1 MIRLCLLALL
11 WSGAAMAQADPA
23 ALLRQ
28 PGAVGLLRHATAP
41 GGGDPAGF
49 VLGQCET
56 QRNLSDAGRDQARR
70 IGYRLQD
77 AGVEARIYSSQWCR
91 TLETGELLGIGPV
104 TPLPALNSFFA
115 DRSEE
120 RAQTRAVLDTVRAW
134 RGSTIILVTH
144 QVNITA
150 LTGVYPQSG
159 EMIMAR
165 LGPNGLVV
173 TGRFTTP

>member
-1 MIRLCLLALL
+1 MKWLLIAVLAL
-11 WSGAAMAQADPA
+11 SGAAHAQPGPA
-23 ALLRQ
+23 ELLRQ

-41 GGGDPAGF
+41 GTGDPPEF
-49 VLGQCET
+49 ELGRCET

-77 AGVEARIYSSQWCR
+77 ARIEARVYSSQWCR
-91 TLETGELLGIGPV
+91 TLETAELLGIGPV
-104 TPLPALNSFFA
+104 MPLPALNSFFA
-115 DRSEE
+115 DRGEE
-120 RAQTRAVLDTVRAW
+120 RAQTRAVLDVLRQW

-159 EMIMAR
+159 EMITAR
-165 LGPNGLVV
+165 LGPDGLVV